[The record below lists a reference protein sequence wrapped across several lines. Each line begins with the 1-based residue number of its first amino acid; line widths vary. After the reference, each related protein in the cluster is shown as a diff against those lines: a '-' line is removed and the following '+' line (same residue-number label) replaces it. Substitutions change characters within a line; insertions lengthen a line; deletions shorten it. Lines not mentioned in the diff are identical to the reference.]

1 MEQKKPD
8 PPQPA
13 SKASTSTL
21 ASRPAVPSRN
31 ESLLPPH
38 YRPSI
43 TEVPVTPGITRG
55 TYDSDFNAAGDA
67 SIIPDYFSQKVS
79 DHAIAAS
86 PAPVRP
92 VYSSQHSFNSLI
104 AAGASESTEFL
115 RRLNT
120 AVMGD
125 HRESISDIRKS
136 SPNLGLSGNIISATF
151 NIPHSLKYHKGT
163 DWVSLAPYHL
173 SCLEVQD
180 QITMTSNRRTCSPL
194 QSCQD
199 SEWWG

>member
-1 MEQKKPD
+1 MEQQKPD
-8 PPQPA
+8 PQPA
-13 SKASTSTL
+13 SQASTSKSTL
-21 ASRPAVPSRN
+21 APPRPAVPSRN

-43 TEVPVTPGITRG
+43 TEVPVTPGITREA
-55 TYDSDFNAAGDA
+55 YDSDFNAVGDG
-67 SIIPDYFSQKVS
+67 SDNPDYFSQRVS

-136 SPNLGLSGNIISATF
+136 SPSLGLSGNIISATF

-163 DWVSLAPYHL
+163 DWVSLTVPRPACFVL
-173 SCLEVQD
+173 S
-180 QITMTSNRRTCSPL
+180 
-194 QSCQD
+194 
-199 SEWWG
+199 

>member
-1 MEQKKPD
+1 MEQKKAD
-8 PPQPA
+8 PQPA
-13 SKASTSTL
+13 SQASTSTV

-31 ESLLPPH
+31 ESSLPPH

-43 TEVPVTPGITRG
+43 TEVPVTPGITREA
-55 TYDSDFNAAGDA
+55 YEPDFLAAGDG
-67 SIIPDYFSQKVS
+67 SVDPDYFAQGVS

-92 VYSSQHSFNSLI
+92 VYSPQDSFNSLI

-115 RRLNT
+115 RRLNK

-125 HRESISDIRKS
+125 HRESISDIQKS
-136 SPNLGLSGNIISATF
+136 SPSLGLSGNIISATF

-163 DWVSLAPYHL
+163 DWVSFMVL
-173 SCLEVQD
+173 SPACSCPAFGFRIHDVLESQD
-180 QITMTSNRRTCSPL
+180 L
-194 QSCQD
+194 QTVAIVPRS
-199 SEWWG
+199 

>member
-13 SKASTSTL
+13 SQASTSKSTL
-21 ASRPAVPSRN
+21 APHRPAVPSRN

-43 TEVPVTPGITRG
+43 TEVPVTPGITREAYEDG
-55 TYDSDFNAAGDA
+55 SVH
-67 SIIPDYFSQKVS
+67 PDYFSQKVS

-92 VYSSQHSFNSLI
+92 AYSSQHSFNSLI

-136 SPNLGLSGNIISATF
+136 SPSLGLSGNIISATF

-163 DWVSLAPYHL
+163 DWVSLTVPRPASFVL
-173 SCLEVQD
+173 S
-180 QITMTSNRRTCSPL
+180 
-194 QSCQD
+194 
-199 SEWWG
+199 